1 MALLASGIAHIPHFA
16 AFDDMVKSRFENMDL
31 SALLVYVVD
40 SVPAEALFYLAS
52 QFDVLGWKGWN
63 LAQTDADRR
72 ALIKKAIELHRY
84 KGTIWA
90 IKEAVRSVGFNDC
103 TVFEHVGLD
112 YNGAVTYNGSET
124 YSGGHWANFRV
135 KINIPETVTIDPE
148 TVELTYRLVLEYKN
162 VRSHLVDLTF
172 VTNFADDISANT
184 NIDVIELTID
194 DNGTI
199 TNETLTYD

>member
-1 MALLASGIAHIPHFA
+1 MANIASGIAQIPHLT
-16 AFDDMVKSRFENMDL
+16 AFDDMVKARFEGLDL

-40 SVPAEALFYLAS
+40 SVPAEALYYLAD

-63 LAQTDADRR
+63 LAQTEADRR

-90 IKEAVRSVGFNDC
+90 IKQAVRSVGFTDC
-103 TVFEHVGLD
+103 KIIEHVGLD
-112 YNGAVTYNGSET
+112 YDGAISYDGSNN

-135 KINIPETVTIDPE
+135 KIGLADAIVVDASLLD
-148 TVELTYRLVLEYKN
+148 LTARLVLEYKN
-162 VRSHLVDLTF
+162 ARSFLVDITF
-172 VTNFADDISANT
+172 VASFSDDISANT
-184 NIDVIELTID
+184 NVDTIDLSID

-199 TNETLTYD
+199 TTETISID